1 MKPTVPTLFLFNS
14 IFYPNTVMPITV
26 NDDISKEM
34 LLFCFEKNIEI
45 ALYHPHPHSISICTV
60 GTILSIENKS
70 YGNLSVMVQGL
81 KRIKLL
87 EIESEVP
94 FPKFHFE
101 DYNDYKS
108 YENDNEIKYPAT
120 ADISRNR
127 LYGILLSWVIQHTNS
142 ANDAQLFMT
151 NINSIEKLINN
162 LCFYLLKD
170 IELKQI
176 FLQSRSL
183 SERLQMMNLLL
194 IGDKPELENT
204 EICEAIKKFERLGIP
219 QLKNVS

>member
-1 MKPTVPTLFLFNS
+1 MKTTVPTLFLFNS

-34 LLFCFEKNIEI
+34 LLFCFEKNMDI
-45 ALYHPHPHSISICTV
+45 ALYHPHPQSMSISTI
-60 GTILSIENKS
+60 GRILSIENKS
-70 YGNLSVMVQGL
+70 NGNLSVMVQGM

-87 EIESEVP
+87 EIESEDP

-101 DYNDYKS
+101 DYEDY
-108 YENDNEIKYPAT
+108 YNEIISPIP

-127 LYGILLSWVIQHTNS
+127 LYSILLGWVIQHTS
-142 ANDAQLFMT
+142 STDDAELFMT
-151 NINSIEKLINN
+151 NINSMEKLLNN
-162 LCFYLLKD
+162 LSFYFLKD

-176 FLQSRSL
+176 FLQSRSQP
-183 SERLQMMNLLL
+183 ERLKMMNLLL
-194 IGDKPELENT
+194 IGDKPELENA
-204 EICEAIKKFERLGIP
+204 EICEAIKNFERLGSP